1 MINSFQRILY
11 VLGTIS
17 PYSIIAS
24 ISLAARISIS
34 EYQKWIDAWTKVNTN
49 SSVTLKQQIVVL
61 RSSIPCHIWI
71 IIKLSIVILIYHIMF
86 LKISL
91 RNLSRMDFHASSTP
105 EEKDEF
111 ALGLGAAYLLPIIEW
126 IVTENIFDKDEQIS
140 MWFLLAIGIIAF
152 FICLFANKSYGSP
165 VYWLMGYHFHN
176 VQFEGGKPY
185 VLMSKTRSFRNK
197 RQIKRVIRL
206 FEDFLIDVS

>member
-1 MINSFQRILY
+1 MDKSEYKFISNFKTTNCCFGIIYTLSYLDYYHTINSDIDISYY
-11 VLGTIS
+11 V
-17 PYSIIAS
+17 
-24 ISLAARISIS
+24 
-34 EYQKWIDAWTKVNTN
+34 
-49 SSVTLKQQIVVL
+49 
-61 RSSIPCHIWI
+61 
-71 IIKLSIVILIYHIMF
+71 

-126 IVTENIFDKDEQIS
+126 IVTENIFDNDEQIS